1 MNKSECKSYIIKA
14 MRNIQYNN
22 KSITLKNLEIEMNRV
37 IRNKRLEYISYSKI
51 ALHILQNS
59 ATEIT
64 PKNVA
69 QEIDS
74 VCRLYN
80 KVEVIEKAKELS
92 IQEEKAGELK

>member
-1 MNKSECKSYIIKA
+1 

-37 IRNKRLEYISYSKI
+37 IRNKYLEYISYSKI
-51 ALHILQNS
+51 ALYILQNS

-64 PKNVA
+64 PKKVA
-69 QEIDS
+69 EEIDS

-80 KVEVIEKAKELS
+80 KVEVNEMAQELS
-92 IQEEKAGELK
+92 IQEEKAGDFK